1 MKYFIML
8 LILLSNSQAKKYQNI
23 TFENLIYNNIN
34 DYINALSKPKILNTL
49 TFVGKFLI
57 DIFIKNMNISSDKEK
72 VNKFIEIIKS
82 YTKKNN
88 LNNDTINLLTFTFFK
103 AFSDSSKNKNDI
115 QTYRQCSQEIGLFQ
129 NENYINIMNFYIV
142 RINKKNNERKNFKKI
157 KKELYE
163 NNCQKIDTNSEIC
176 KNLKKNITVCFP
188 SFKYDSYSFSFGLC
202 LPKFKKEID
211 IKNELEVYYK
221 FLIFEILKIC
231 NNLFQLND
239 KDDINI
245 IEMSNLYENKI
256 ITKFASVDYFNLI
269 PFYIIVIIIIIMI
282 FGILP
287 TFLFRSFFIKVEN
300 QEKNLNDI
308 SINHPNFDKKK
319 FLSFQK
325 KLFLKSNWQELMFY
339 KNPTSDK
346 INNDSGLLYIKGLR
360 GLSMILLCFG
370 FLLLNLFT
378 SPVSIYNELDFS
390 SLLKNFFYFLFFSGI
405 RYAPRILLSCSG
417 YILFFKLINYLDE
430 KNDEEL
436 EKKINEYNKVQESS
450 DLKTKMEIDLEMN
463 EEIINNNY
471 IVENE
476 NENEDN
482 KNKKIHEDILKR
494 KRNIEDVKLYSL
506 IQFILYQVHKY
517 IFFILILSFCLFS
530 LPIMYKIESL
540 FYYDLN
546 GIIFLGSMW
555 KIFIHDY
562 INPIKNEILNL
573 ILGYTSTYSFHYSGN
588 ESENLLYFFWLFYN
602 EVIFFLISSIIIY
615 FGYKYKLGID
625 LYFKMIIIL
634 TLMIKIILFFFI
646 EDFQNGSLY
655 YYYNNF
661 GSIFVNP
668 LYNYSYY
675 VIGIYFGSL
684 NYVLQKRITYS
695 DIEHQEK
702 PFLLSFLPV
711 LSFYQQNGII
721 TKIIN
726 LFICIIL
733 ILFNLLYYIYS
744 KIIKTNSNN
753 DDNIYSDS
761 FEEVIFGKINN
772 FFLLIDT
779 EIYVF
784 LIHLSCFLFCI
795 GNNSVIKFLLTN
807 SFWSIFN
814 KIYTIFI
821 IIINPTI
828 LYILFTIDMR
838 IPLNISYC
846 LLYTLISGFLT
857 FIISILCYIFFE
869 LPCKRIIKLILKEQK
884 KR

>member
-1 MKYFIML
+1 
-8 LILLSNSQAKKYQNI
+8 
-23 TFENLIYNNIN
+23 
-34 DYINALSKPKILNTL
+34 
-49 TFVGKFLI
+49 
-57 DIFIKNMNISSDKEK
+57 
-72 VNKFIEIIKS
+72 
-82 YTKKNN
+82 
-88 LNNDTINLLTFTFFK
+88 
-103 AFSDSSKNKNDI
+103 
-115 QTYRQCSQEIGLFQ
+115 
-129 NENYINIMNFYIV
+129 
-142 RINKKNNERKNFKKI
+142 
-157 KKELYE
+157 
-163 NNCQKIDTNSEIC
+163 
-176 KNLKKNITVCFP
+176 
-188 SFKYDSYSFSFGLC
+188 
-202 LPKFKKEID
+202 
-211 IKNELEVYYK
+211 
-221 FLIFEILKIC
+221 
-231 NNLFQLND
+231 
-239 KDDINI
+239 
-245 IEMSNLYENKI
+245 
-256 ITKFASVDYFNLI
+256 
-269 PFYIIVIIIIIMI
+269 
-282 FGILP
+282 
-287 TFLFRSFFIKVEN
+287 
-300 QEKNLNDI
+300 
-308 SINHPNFDKKK
+308 
-319 FLSFQK
+319 
-325 KLFLKSNWQELMFY
+325 
-339 KNPTSDK
+339 
-346 INNDSGLLYIKGLR
+346 
-360 GLSMILLCFG
+360 
-370 FLLLNLFT
+370 
-378 SPVSIYNELDFS
+378 
-390 SLLKNFFYFLFFSGI
+390 
-405 RYAPRILLSCSG
+405 
-417 YILFFKLINYLDE
+417 
-430 KNDEEL
+430 
-436 EKKINEYNKVQESS
+436 
-450 DLKTKMEIDLEMN
+450 
-463 EEIINNNY
+463 
-471 IVENE
+471 
-476 NENEDN
+476 
-482 KNKKIHEDILKR
+482 
-494 KRNIEDVKLYSL
+494 
-506 IQFILYQVHKY
+506 
-517 IFFILILSFCLFS
+517 
-530 LPIMYKIESL
+530 MYKIESL

-784 LIHLSCFLFCI
+784 LVHLSCFLFCI